1 MNLEKGFK
9 EKEQTLREYLNEE
22 KIDIDVVDPEG
33 EYTKLVEMLG
43 RKIVNIDS
51 SKSKLGWINPVT
63 GESSHTEKLRK
74 RAKKAIKSRKY
85 RKAYRLLRKVK
96 ELTLCTM
103 NMR

>member
-1 MNLEKGFK
+1 MFGAEIVK
-9 EKEQTLREYLNEE
+9 
-22 KIDIDVVDPEG
+22 VD
-33 EYTKLVEMLG
+33 L
-43 RKIVNIDS
+43 
-51 SKSKLGWINPVT
+51 SKSKLGWINPVA

-103 NMR
+103 KIRRRKR